1 MQLMN
6 IRYKTVN
13 DFYMEDFPIV
23 IIDWIKNTEDLR
35 YRMDIV
41 EVEFNGY
48 SVYRDGDKE
57 LTIVEYK
64 ETNTIAALHKD
75 KDLYGTEFILSIVFK
90 PDSHEL
96 FIRMTNSKSTEEGKY
111 MSKFRKPDIIDEL
124 IDLKILDMDYDIEM
138 LYEPHTVAE
147 GKTNEFLS
155 VLNRSCKF
163 TLPVIYVAL
172 GPYSCYALNPD
183 KLADTYAGMAH
194 VFVQESKEC
203 FKELISNTESY
214 VPKNGEVAIYYPSRK
229 LNEAHFEFNKY
240 DEESM
245 NNAIS
250 KAMSYFYHHQSF
262 GPDTTYE
269 DIASKAIAIRNNNLK
284 KENREVYEENR
295 RVAKENKDIVDTFDY
310 DLKKSDEE
318 MEKIRKRMK
327 ELEVENEI
335 LKRRIES
342 IDSVPLLYYGEEK
355 ELYAGEIK
363 ELLID
368 VLSNVTL
375 NEGSRRKDI
384 ISDLLKANVIK
395 PTIKDRHNKLKA
407 AFNDYR
413 DLNTDLRNELEE
425 LGFEI
430 SSEGKH
436 HKLTYYG
443 DSRYQTT
450 LAKTSS
456 DYRSGMNAVSVII
469 KNMM

>member
-1 MQLMN
+1 M
-6 IRYKTVN
+6 
-13 DFYMEDFPIV
+13 
-23 IIDWIKNTEDLR
+23 
-35 YRMDIV
+35 
-41 EVEFNGY
+41 
-48 SVYRDGDKE
+48 
-57 LTIVEYK
+57 
-64 ETNTIAALHKD
+64 
-75 KDLYGTEFILSIVFK
+75 
-90 PDSHEL
+90 
-96 FIRMTNSKSTEEGKY
+96 
-111 MSKFRKPDIIDEL
+111 
-124 IDLKILDMDYDIEM
+124 
-138 LYEPHTVAE
+138 
-147 GKTNEFLS
+147 
-155 VLNRSCKF
+155 
-163 TLPVIYVAL
+163 
-172 GPYSCYALNPD
+172 
-183 KLADTYAGMAH
+183 
-194 VFVQESKEC
+194 
-203 FKELISNTESY
+203 
-214 VPKNGEVAIYYPSRK
+214 
-229 LNEAHFEFNKY
+229 
-240 DEESM
+240 
-245 NNAIS
+245 
-250 KAMSYFYHHQSF
+250 
-262 GPDTTYE
+262 
-269 DIASKAIAIRNNNLK
+269 
-284 KENREVYEENR
+284 EVYEENK
-295 RVAKENKDIVDTFDY
+295 RVVKENMEIINTFDY

-335 LKRRIES
+335 LKKRIES